1 MLILQYSFFFYKK
14 KRPKENWFDM
24 STLNLQFTSCM
35 LIFKVEG
42 RGWWFKLWVRKLNQ
56 VADAREGTGY
66 KDDPFEA

>member
-1 MLILQYSFFFYKK
+1 
-14 KRPKENWFDM
+14 M

-35 LIFKVEG
+35 LIFKVKG

-56 VADAREGTGY
+56 LADAREGTGY